1 VSLMR
6 GLVDASVATVRRS
19 SYHFLPMTRGN
30 PQAEP
35 PITVDYP
42 GCRCICHM
50 RPKPDPSDA
59 WSRLGEAEKQLL
71 FGTGPWPDRSKE
83 IL

>member
-1 VSLMR
+1 MSLMQA
-6 GLVDASVATVRRS
+6 LVDASVATVRRS

-42 GCRCICHM
+42 
-50 RPKPDPSDA
+50 
-59 WSRLGEAEKQLL
+59 RLQVHLPHATQG
-71 FGTGPWPDRSKE
+71 RSLNRLVA
-83 IL
+83 IRRS